1 QAADG
6 LPQGHGC
13 LVDDLE
19 GDGQFGR
26 GVPLHARGQGVVGG
40 EDDAE
45 VVARV
50 QVPQYGGGPVGLG
63 AVAERGQQTGGTPA
77 DGDGLRSFRGAGGRG
92 TTGTSSLTTH
102 LLLGKA
108 NLLIREMGCGVR
120 HVGNAFGSRALLSE
134 IRSLLAWGM

>member
-1 QAADG
+1 SGSVVESSEPAGQPQQAADG

-92 TTGTSSLTTH
+92 TTGDGFAHDTPP
-102 LLLGKA
+102 
-108 NLLIREMGCGVR
+108 VR
-120 HVGNAFGSRALLSE
+120 
-134 IRSLLAWGM
+134 